1 MGAVSADSNLSV
13 SINALTPRSM
23 TSESELVISGTI
35 RNDSPT
41 TLASVSLEVFVANE
55 TPISVSAL
63 TTQLS
68 EDEPD
73 ATHAAS
79 TTLSNVVRG
88 ATTPFE
94 IRIPRS
100 DLPLSDTDEG
110 GPRVTTVT
118 ATSGE
123 FSGKDRSIIVWDSGA
138 QVAASRVSTVV
149 PWTKTNA
156 ANNQAERSALLSLAG
171 TSGLTLAV
179 DPLLIP
185 RGPQPTTAPKPS
197 TPADQDHS
205 EEESGQSS
213 QSGQTTTQPNP
224 STSAVPTPAPTA
236 TDPAQPLRIQSSR
249 ERPLTLDAPHRLRDP
264 LPNGLGHLCR
274 TKRNHVGL
282 PRLRPHD
289 PA

>member
-1 MGAVSADSNLSV
+1 MGRRASWVLALCAALVLPFGLVIDEAGAAPVSAQTSATGQERPAVMGAVSADSNLSV
-13 SINALTPRSM
+13 SINALTPRIM

-100 DLPLSDTDEG
+100 DLPLSDTD
-110 GPRVTTVT
+110 
-118 ATSGE
+118 
-123 FSGKDRSIIVWDSGA
+123 
-138 QVAASRVSTVV
+138 
-149 PWTKTNA
+149 
-156 ANNQAERSALLSLAG
+156 
-171 TSGLTLAV
+171 
-179 DPLLIP
+179 
-185 RGPQPTTAPKPS
+185 
-197 TPADQDHS
+197 
-205 EEESGQSS
+205 
-213 QSGQTTTQPNP
+213 
-224 STSAVPTPAPTA
+224 
-236 TDPAQPLRIQSSR
+236 
-249 ERPLTLDAPHRLRDP
+249 
-264 LPNGLGHLCR
+264 
-274 TKRNHVGL
+274 
-282 PRLRPHD
+282 
-289 PA
+289 